1 MDIKQMREAKQEMEE
16 EIRLAAVAAICKFT
30 NKTGAH
36 PSSVRVNLVEV
47 NEFGGRISYMVC
59 DVKTD
64 VPI

>member
-1 MDIKQMREAKQEMEE
+1 MDINQMREAKREMEE
-16 EIRLAAVAAICKFT
+16 EIRLAAVAAISNFT
-30 NKTGAH
+30 KKTGAH
-36 PSSVRVNLVEV
+36 PSAVRVNLVDV